1 MTEAMP
7 VDAGAAKDFI
17 VQALALY
24 AKGSNEE
31 VLKQNLVSHLS
42 RMFPSAPLWVDHH
55 ARGAEAMVAYKSE
68 GLARR
73 GFIDNLVGYTT
84 IEYEH
89 DLNNRGVFKIG
100 FKQVH
105 QHLAGLLN
113 AGVPA
118 NRLIG
123 ILSDTLRWRA
133 YRVREF
139 TTDGL
144 SSQIDPAD
152 LTLDE
157 VESLDITAATDLEA
171 EKLTRF
177 LVRYVGREASLPLS
191 AGTLA
196 DDLGFDSTFC
206 IPHLEALRPLV
217 DGALDER
224 PDYGAIIER
233 LWSDFVSYLG
243 DGTGPGRF
251 DREVY
256 VSELYLVTFAK
267 LICANVI
274 AREGLHSDRSQLKDI
289 LNGGYFKSKGLVNLV
304 EYDYFGWLNAPPYI
318 DVLLGIAENIQ
329 RDLRAYDFE
338 NPSPHDFFGKMLS
351 QLAKRSQRLLLG
363 QEWTPE
369 WLAAKIAQRLVGAL
383 PTGEPPRFIDM
394 CCGSGSFLVAVVKL
408 VGAGLTSDTVQEEAA
423 RAELVQVA
431 TGFDIDPLAVLLAKV
446 NWVVAARDWLG
457 PFDGSHPTTI
467 PVYLADSLFGKTPL
481 GDVAGSGDVFELML
495 HDRVVSLPKFL
506 VTPKYRH
513 LFDAI
518 LEYGYSLAMASAAQ
532 SCHADVP
539 AADLQAALDEA
550 VLDSQATVP
559 DESAA
564 SVSMFFAQLVKAL
577 DELQGLGLNG
587 IWSFVLRNSYR
598 PALVLG
604 QFNGVISNPPW
615 LALSKVANNP
625 YKARLRLS
633 AEAYAIKP
641 PGPSHLHIE
650 LATTFLL
657 HAIDQY
663 LQDGAVVGCVLPET
677 VLNGY
682 QHTPFR
688 RGKYRRSARKVKF
701 GVTEGWRV
709 ETATFK
715 NEAIVLFGKKGAVTP
730 TAGFPGRLERVDGHD
745 PLQFRVLT
753 LGDDRVI
760 WSDNSGAEDGAWF
773 DDIQLRQGA
782 DVMPRTAIFFE
793 TAPIGNPTED
803 RWRIASIDRSTSRL
817 AYLVNE
823 GKKLT
828 DFRVTPRAVPGRY
841 LFDVLLSKHLV
852 PFVLGEPARGFLPI
866 ERNMSGVWQ
875 PVSSTRLAATPG
887 AKDAFEEIFAAL
899 GPSVGVDEY
908 FASINS
914 DRRKLSAQWFGESGY
929 LVVFGAG
936 GTYACSAFAPM
947 SRLNSNR
954 LIIDQTLYWTVVD
967 SEDEALYISGLF
979 NSDGLDLLIRQ
990 FQPQGRFGRRHVH
1003 ELPVKVTPGF
1013 NPSLASHMAVV
1024 DATRALLDEVE
1035 LVRTKP
1041 KFSKIFDPARGL
1053 SGRRR
1058 AMRSEVLTPLLSYAE
1073 YDAACRELYGL
1084 D

>member
-1 MTEAMP
+1 MTEATP
-7 VDAGAAKDFI
+7 VDTGAFKDFI

-24 AKGSNEE
+24 AEGRNEE
-31 VLKQNLVSHLS
+31 VLKQNLVSHLP
-42 RMFPSAPLWVDHH
+42 RMFPSVPLWVDHH
-55 ARGAEAMVAYKSE
+55 VRGAEAMVGYRSE

-89 DLNNRGVFKIG
+89 DLNNRAVFEIG

-105 QHLAGLLN
+105 QHLAGRLN

-118 NRLIG
+118 NQLIG

-133 YRVREF
+133 YRIAEIASG
-139 TTDGL
+139 DS

-152 LTLDE
+152 LTLEE
-157 VESLDITAATDLEA
+157 VASLDISVATDFEA
-171 EKLTRF
+171 EKIADF
-177 LVRYVGREASLPLS
+177 LVRYLGREASLPLS
-191 AGTLA
+191 AGTMA
-196 DDLGFDSTFC
+196 DDLGFDSTSC
-206 IPHLEALRPLV
+206 IPHLEALRTLV
-217 DGALDER
+217 NGALDQR
-224 PDYGAIIER
+224 PDYAAIIER

-243 DGTGPGRF
+243 DGTGAGRF

-256 VSELYLVTFAK
+256 VSELYLVTLAK

-274 AREGLHSDRSQLKDI
+274 ARKGLHSDRSQLAGI
-289 LNGGYFKSKGLVNLV
+289 LDGGYFKSKGLVNLV
-304 EYDYFGWLNAPPYI
+304 EYDYFGWLNAPPHL

-338 NPSPHDFFGKMLS
+338 NASPHDVFGKMLA

-369 WLAAKIAQRLVGAL
+369 WLAAKIARELVDAL
-383 PTGEPPRFIDM
+383 PAGEPPRFIDM
-394 CCGSGSFLVAVVKL
+394 CCGSGSFLVEVVKL
-408 VGAGLTSDTVQEEAA
+408 VRAGLTSDNVQEDGA

-446 NWVVAARDWLG
+446 NWVVAARDWLE

-481 GDVAGSGDVFELML
+481 GDVDASADVFELML
-495 HDRVVSLPKFL
+495 HDRSVSLPKFL
-506 VTPKYRH
+506 VTPEYRH
-513 LFDAI
+513 LFDAV
-518 LEYGYSLAMASAAQ
+518 LEYGYSLAMASAAR
-532 SCHADVP
+532 SPHADVP
-539 AADLQAALDEA
+539 AADLQTALDEA
-550 VLDSQATVP
+550 VRDSRASVP

-564 SVSMFFAQLVKAL
+564 SVFTFFAQLVKAL

-625 YKARLRLS
+625 YNTRLRRS
-633 AEAYAIKP
+633 AEEYAIKP
-641 PGPSHLHIE
+641 PGPSHLHVE

-688 RGKYRRSARKVKF
+688 QGKYRTGARKVKF

-709 ETATFK
+709 EAATFK
-715 NEAIVLFGKKGAVTP
+715 NEAIVLFGKKGAVTSS
-730 TAGFPGRLERVDGHD
+730 TGFPGKLERVDGYE

-753 LGDDRVI
+753 LGDRVI
-760 WSDNSGAEDGAWF
+760 WSDNPDAEDGAWF

-793 TAPIGNPTED
+793 TAPVGNPTED
-803 RWRIASIDRSTSRL
+803 RWRIASIDRSTSPL

-828 DFRVTPRAVPGRY
+828 DFRVTPRVVPGRY

-866 ERNMSGVWQ
+866 ERNASGVWQ
-875 PVSSTRLAATPG
+875 PVTATQLAATPE
-887 AKDAFEEIFAAL
+887 AKNAFGEVFTAL
-899 GPSVGVDEY
+899 GPTVGRDEY
-908 FASINS
+908 FASIDS
-914 DRRKLSAQWFGESGY
+914 DRRKLSVQQLSGTGY
-929 LVVFGAG
+929 LLVFGAG

-947 SRLNSNR
+947 SRFDSDR

-967 SEDEALYISGLF
+967 SEDEAVYISGLF
-979 NSDGLDLLIRQ
+979 NSDGLDLLIKD
-990 FQPQGRFGRRHVH
+990 FQPQGQFGRRHVH
-1003 ELPVKVTPGF
+1003 ELPTKVTPGF
-1013 NPSLASHMAVV
+1013 DPSLASHMAVV
-1024 DATRALLDEVE
+1024 DATRALLAE
-1035 LVRTKP
+1035 LESIRSGP
-1041 KFSKIFDPARGL
+1041 ELSMIFDPARHL
-1053 SGRRR
+1053 PSRRT
-1058 AMRSEVLTPLLSYAE
+1058 AMRSRVLPSLPSYGD